1 MHSPLRSVICKL
13 VETLQVQQFPIS
25 LHLKTGGAIAQ
36 TTPARSRLHVH
47 ANEARAAEE
56 LVDPAKP
63 IDGPL
68 LEEPQEPGPEDC
80 CQSGCSLCVWDM
92 YRDNLHEYR
101 VQQAMVRGE
110 SPPVKALDPFEEME
124 LKLNNLADEGKGPK
138 AV

>member
-1 MHSPLRSVICKL
+1 
-13 VETLQVQQFPIS
+13 
-25 LHLKTGGAIAQ
+25 
-36 TTPARSRLHVH
+36 
-47 ANEARAAEE
+47 
-56 LVDPAKP
+56 
-63 IDGPL
+63 
-68 LEEPQEPGPEDC
+68 
-80 CQSGCSLCVWDM
+80 M